1 MAVVSNIS
9 NDDTVHTVTYLER
22 LEEVFTRGIF
32 LSIILNGV
40 GRKVSEPII
49 RVVGMI
55 EKNFIWLFI

>member
-1 MAVVSNIS
+1 MLCELRPAF
-9 NDDTVHTVTYLER
+9 HELER